1 MRQFWNVLKDDYG
14 NREKVENTP
23 EDIPDFRDDFC
34 EFLDEGKK
42 QFEVDGLNEDNL
54 SHEIDHCIASG
65 RGDIIT
71 YPTIF
76 VFSPYF

>member
-1 MRQFWNVLKDDYG
+1 MITG

-34 EFLDEGKK
+34 EFLDKGKK

-54 SHEIDHCIASG
+54 SH
-65 RGDIIT
+65 
-71 YPTIF
+71 
-76 VFSPYF
+76 